1 MSQDQPIVL
10 DPTYASFDAAA
21 RPADL
26 GATHFIGIGGAGM
39 SVLAEM
45 LHAEG
50 VAVDG
55 SDRAHSAKTDRLE
68 TLGITVEFGQR
79 AENVAQAET
88 VVYSSAIKPDNP
100 EIVAAHA
107 AGKRIV
113 HRSDILALLMNGK
126 RAVTVA
132 GAHGKTTTSS
142 MLSHIL
148 VNAGADPSY
157 AIGGFIQGP
166 DGTTLDGG
174 HAGKGD
180 ILVAEADESDGSFAK
195 YHPTIAII
203 TNCEADHLDHY
214 GDEAHYR
221 AAFVAHAGRAT
232 GHVIISIDDPDGL
245 AVLEAMPADVKS
257 HTVAYGTT
265 ARESLPDLGG
275 AAYVWIASESETA
288 GSGVEQLTLHLPAAV
303 TAGEPVSQSVAL
315 KVPGVHN
322 ARNAAAAISAAVLL
336 GVSPA
341 DAAKAAGTFL
351 GAARR
356 FQVRGTVKQV
366 TVVDDYAHHPTEIAA
381 LLDAARRR
389 YPDSTIRVIF
399 QPHLFSR
406 TKFFAHQFAKS
417 LAKADDVIITG
428 IFPAREK
435 QTDFPDI
442 SPSTIVDAAAGLKDA
457 SAGTWIQPVEDMCL
471 AAKMMAM
478 RAHHGD
484 VIFTVGAGDI
494 YTAGEKLLEKDGHVT
509 SVGDEGGFAPNLKNH
524 DEAFSYI
531 VKAIEEAGYIPGS
544 EVALAI
550 DAAASEFYQD
560 GKYVLKGENKTF
572 NNAEMAQWLA
582 EFTSKY
588 PLISIEDGMAEED
601 WDGWKALTDRIG
613 DKVQLVGFG
622 TFEVRERAARTGINP
637 QTKQTIEIAASK
649 NPVFKAGKAL
659 KDIVNK

>member
-10 DPTYASFDAAA
+10 DPMYASFDAAA

-79 AENVAQAET
+79 AENVTQAET

-107 AGKRIV
+107 AGNRIV

-406 TKFFAHQFAKS
+406 TKFFAHQFAES

-442 SPSTIVDAAAGLKDA
+442 SPSTIVDAAEGLKDA

-494 YTAGEKLLEKDGHVT
+494 TDMDQVLLTALEAH
-509 SVGDEGGFAPNLKNH
+509 
-524 DEAFSYI
+524 
-531 VKAIEEAGYIPGS
+531 
-544 EVALAI
+544 
-550 DAAASEFYQD
+550 
-560 GKYVLKGENKTF
+560 
-572 NNAEMAQWLA
+572 
-582 EFTSKY
+582 
-588 PLISIEDGMAEED
+588 
-601 WDGWKALTDRIG
+601 
-613 DKVQLVGFG
+613 
-622 TFEVRERAARTGINP
+622 RESC
-637 QTKQTIEIAASK
+637 E
-649 NPVFKAGKAL
+649 
-659 KDIVNK
+659 

>member
-1 MSQDQPIVL
+1 MPHIKDY
-10 DPTYASFDAAA
+10 TGKRA
-21 RPADL
+21 
-26 GATHFIGIGGAGM
+26 HMIGIGGSSMSGLAGM
-39 SVLAEM
+39 LVKL
-45 LHAEG
+45 G
-50 VAVDG
+50 VRVTG
-55 SDRAHSAKTDRLE
+55 SDSARSYTTDALE
-68 TLGITVEFGQR
+68 QSGIHVFIGQR
-79 AENVAQAET
+79 AENVDGADL
-88 VVYSSAIKPDNP
+88 VIYSAAIAKDNP
-100 EIVAAHA
+100 ERMRAEELGIPQMERATLLGQLMEGYRHA
-107 AGKRIV
+107 INVCG
-113 HRSDILALLMNGK
+113 
-126 RAVTVA
+126 T
-132 GAHGKTTTSS
+132 HGKTTTSS

-341 DAAKAAGTFL
+341 DAANAAGTFL

-435 QTDFPDI
+435 QADFPDI

-457 SAGTWIQPVEDMCL
+457 SAGTWIQPVEDMRL

-494 YTAGEKLLEKDGHVT
+494 TDMDQVLLTALEAH
-509 SVGDEGGFAPNLKNH
+509 
-524 DEAFSYI
+524 
-531 VKAIEEAGYIPGS
+531 
-544 EVALAI
+544 
-550 DAAASEFYQD
+550 
-560 GKYVLKGENKTF
+560 
-572 NNAEMAQWLA
+572 
-582 EFTSKY
+582 
-588 PLISIEDGMAEED
+588 
-601 WDGWKALTDRIG
+601 
-613 DKVQLVGFG
+613 
-622 TFEVRERAARTGINP
+622 RESC
-637 QTKQTIEIAASK
+637 E
-649 NPVFKAGKAL
+649 
-659 KDIVNK
+659 

>member
-1 MSQDQPIVL
+1 MSQDQPIVP
-10 DPTYASFDAAA
+10 DPPYAPFDAAA

-245 AVLEAMPADVKS
+245 AVLEALPADVKS

-435 QTDFPDI
+435 QADFPDI

-494 YTAGEKLLEKDGHVT
+494 TDMDQVLLTALEAH
-509 SVGDEGGFAPNLKNH
+509 
-524 DEAFSYI
+524 
-531 VKAIEEAGYIPGS
+531 
-544 EVALAI
+544 
-550 DAAASEFYQD
+550 
-560 GKYVLKGENKTF
+560 
-572 NNAEMAQWLA
+572 
-582 EFTSKY
+582 
-588 PLISIEDGMAEED
+588 
-601 WDGWKALTDRIG
+601 
-613 DKVQLVGFG
+613 
-622 TFEVRERAARTGINP
+622 RESC
-637 QTKQTIEIAASK
+637 E
-649 NPVFKAGKAL
+649 
-659 KDIVNK
+659 

>member
-221 AAFVAHAGRAT
+221 AAFVA
-232 GHVIISIDDPDGL
+232 
-245 AVLEAMPADVKS
+245 
-257 HTVAYGTT
+257 
-265 ARESLPDLGG
+265 RESLPDLGG

-336 GVSPA
+336 GVNPA

-435 QTDFPDI
+435 QADFPDI

-494 YTAGEKLLEKDGHVT
+494 TDMDQVLLTALEAH
-509 SVGDEGGFAPNLKNH
+509 
-524 DEAFSYI
+524 
-531 VKAIEEAGYIPGS
+531 
-544 EVALAI
+544 
-550 DAAASEFYQD
+550 
-560 GKYVLKGENKTF
+560 
-572 NNAEMAQWLA
+572 
-582 EFTSKY
+582 
-588 PLISIEDGMAEED
+588 
-601 WDGWKALTDRIG
+601 
-613 DKVQLVGFG
+613 
-622 TFEVRERAARTGINP
+622 RESC
-637 QTKQTIEIAASK
+637 E
-649 NPVFKAGKAL
+649 
-659 KDIVNK
+659 

>member
-1 MSQDQPIVL
+1 M
-10 DPTYASFDAAA
+10 
-21 RPADL
+21 
-26 GATHFIGIGGAGM
+26 
-39 SVLAEM
+39 
-45 LHAEG
+45 
-50 VAVDG
+50 
-55 SDRAHSAKTDRLE
+55 
-68 TLGITVEFGQR
+68 
-79 AENVAQAET
+79 
-88 VVYSSAIKPDNP
+88 
-100 EIVAAHA
+100 
-107 AGKRIV
+107 
-113 HRSDILALLMNGK
+113 
-126 RAVTVA
+126 
-132 GAHGKTTTSS
+132 
-142 MLSHIL
+142 
-148 VNAGADPSY
+148 NAGADPSY

-245 AVLEAMPADVKS
+245 AVLEALPADVKS

-389 YPDSTIRVIF
+389 YPDSTVRVIF

-435 QTDFPDI
+435 QADFPDI

-494 YTAGEKLLEKDGHVT
+494 TDMDQVLLTALEAH
-509 SVGDEGGFAPNLKNH
+509 
-524 DEAFSYI
+524 
-531 VKAIEEAGYIPGS
+531 
-544 EVALAI
+544 
-550 DAAASEFYQD
+550 
-560 GKYVLKGENKTF
+560 
-572 NNAEMAQWLA
+572 
-582 EFTSKY
+582 
-588 PLISIEDGMAEED
+588 
-601 WDGWKALTDRIG
+601 
-613 DKVQLVGFG
+613 
-622 TFEVRERAARTGINP
+622 RESC
-637 QTKQTIEIAASK
+637 E
-649 NPVFKAGKAL
+649 
-659 KDIVNK
+659 

>member
-1 MSQDQPIVL
+1 MTATITLTPA
-10 DPTYASFDAAA
+10 TAAFDADE
-21 RPADL
+21 RIEVL
-26 GATHFIGIGGAGM
+26 GRTHFIGIGGAGM

-45 LHAEG
+45 LHERG

-55 SDRAHSAKTDRLE
+55 SDRERSAKTDRLE
-68 TLGITVEFGQR
+68 SLGITVQFGQK
-79 AENVAQAET
+79 AENVADADT
-88 VVYSSAIKPDNP
+88 VVYSSAIKPSNP
-100 EIVAAHA
+100 EIVAAA
-107 AGKRIV
+107 QRGARIV
-113 HRSDILALLMNGK
+113 HRSDILALLMNGC

-142 MLSHIL
+142 MLSHVL
-148 VNAGADPSY
+148 VQTGKDPSY
-157 AIGGFIQGP
+157 AIGGSIQGA
-166 DGTTLDGG
+166 DGSTLDGG
-174 HAGKGD
+174 HVGAGD
-180 ILVAEADESDGSFAK
+180 VLVAEADESDGSFDK
-195 YHPTIAII
+195 YRPQIAII

-245 AVLEAMPADVKS
+245 AVLEALPADVKS

-356 FQVRGTVKQV
+356 FQVRGTAKQV

-435 QTDFPDI
+435 QADFPDI

-494 YTAGEKLLEKDGHVT
+494 TDMDQVLLTALEAH
-509 SVGDEGGFAPNLKNH
+509 
-524 DEAFSYI
+524 
-531 VKAIEEAGYIPGS
+531 
-544 EVALAI
+544 
-550 DAAASEFYQD
+550 
-560 GKYVLKGENKTF
+560 
-572 NNAEMAQWLA
+572 
-582 EFTSKY
+582 
-588 PLISIEDGMAEED
+588 
-601 WDGWKALTDRIG
+601 
-613 DKVQLVGFG
+613 
-622 TFEVRERAARTGINP
+622 RESC
-637 QTKQTIEIAASK
+637 E
-649 NPVFKAGKAL
+649 
-659 KDIVNK
+659 

>member
-1 MSQDQPIVL
+1 MVMI
-10 DPTYASFDAAA
+10 
-21 RPADL
+21 
-26 GATHFIGIGGAGM
+26 
-39 SVLAEM
+39 SVLVLLGLGLVTATV
-45 LHAEG
+45 LA
-50 VAVDG
+50 VASRVF
-55 SDRAHSAKTDRLE
+55 H
-68 TLGITVEFGQR
+68 VE
-79 AENVAQAET
+79 E
-88 VVYSSAIKPDNP
+88 
-100 EIVAAHA
+100 
-107 AGKRIV
+107 
-113 HRSDILALLMNGK
+113 
-126 RAVTVA
+126 
-132 GAHGKTTTSS
+132 
-142 MLSHIL
+142 
-148 VNAGADPSY
+148 DPRV
-157 AIGGFIQGP
+157 Q
-166 DGTTLDGG
+166 
-174 HAGKGD
+174 
-180 ILVAEADESDGSFAK
+180 
-195 YHPTIAII
+195 
-203 TNCEADHLDHY
+203 
-214 GDEAHYR
+214 
-221 AAFVAHAGRAT
+221 
-232 GHVIISIDDPDGL
+232 
-245 AVLEAMPADVKS
+245 AVLEALPADVKS

-303 TAGEPVSQSVAL
+303 TGGEPVSQSVAL

-341 DAAKAAGTFL
+341 DAANAAGTFL

-435 QTDFPDI
+435 QADFPDI

-494 YTAGEKLLEKDGHVT
+494 TDMDQVLLTALEAH
-509 SVGDEGGFAPNLKNH
+509 
-524 DEAFSYI
+524 
-531 VKAIEEAGYIPGS
+531 
-544 EVALAI
+544 
-550 DAAASEFYQD
+550 
-560 GKYVLKGENKTF
+560 
-572 NNAEMAQWLA
+572 
-582 EFTSKY
+582 
-588 PLISIEDGMAEED
+588 
-601 WDGWKALTDRIG
+601 
-613 DKVQLVGFG
+613 
-622 TFEVRERAARTGINP
+622 RESC
-637 QTKQTIEIAASK
+637 E
-649 NPVFKAGKAL
+649 
-659 KDIVNK
+659 

>member
-1 MSQDQPIVL
+1 M
-10 DPTYASFDAAA
+10 
-21 RPADL
+21 
-26 GATHFIGIGGAGM
+26 
-39 SVLAEM
+39 
-45 LHAEG
+45 
-50 VAVDG
+50 
-55 SDRAHSAKTDRLE
+55 
-68 TLGITVEFGQR
+68 
-79 AENVAQAET
+79 
-88 VVYSSAIKPDNP
+88 
-100 EIVAAHA
+100 
-107 AGKRIV
+107 
-113 HRSDILALLMNGK
+113 
-126 RAVTVA
+126 
-132 GAHGKTTTSS
+132 
-142 MLSHIL
+142 
-148 VNAGADPSY
+148 
-157 AIGGFIQGP
+157 
-166 DGTTLDGG
+166 
-174 HAGKGD
+174 
-180 ILVAEADESDGSFAK
+180 
-195 YHPTIAII
+195 
-203 TNCEADHLDHY
+203 
-214 GDEAHYR
+214 
-221 AAFVAHAGRAT
+221 
-232 GHVIISIDDPDGL
+232 
-245 AVLEAMPADVKS
+245 KS

-435 QTDFPDI
+435 QADFPDI

-494 YTAGEKLLEKDGHVT
+494 TDMDQVLLTALEAH
-509 SVGDEGGFAPNLKNH
+509 
-524 DEAFSYI
+524 
-531 VKAIEEAGYIPGS
+531 
-544 EVALAI
+544 
-550 DAAASEFYQD
+550 
-560 GKYVLKGENKTF
+560 
-572 NNAEMAQWLA
+572 
-582 EFTSKY
+582 
-588 PLISIEDGMAEED
+588 
-601 WDGWKALTDRIG
+601 
-613 DKVQLVGFG
+613 
-622 TFEVRERAARTGINP
+622 RESC
-637 QTKQTIEIAASK
+637 E
-649 NPVFKAGKAL
+649 
-659 KDIVNK
+659 

>member
-1 MSQDQPIVL
+1 MSQDQSIVL

-21 RPADL
+21 SPADL

-107 AGKRIV
+107 AGNRIV

-356 FQVRGTVKQV
+356 FQVRGAVKQV

-406 TKFFAHQFAKS
+406 TKFFAHQFAES

-494 YTAGEKLLEKDGHVT
+494 TDMDQVLLTALEAH
-509 SVGDEGGFAPNLKNH
+509 
-524 DEAFSYI
+524 
-531 VKAIEEAGYIPGS
+531 
-544 EVALAI
+544 
-550 DAAASEFYQD
+550 
-560 GKYVLKGENKTF
+560 
-572 NNAEMAQWLA
+572 
-582 EFTSKY
+582 
-588 PLISIEDGMAEED
+588 
-601 WDGWKALTDRIG
+601 
-613 DKVQLVGFG
+613 
-622 TFEVRERAARTGINP
+622 RESC
-637 QTKQTIEIAASK
+637 E
-649 NPVFKAGKAL
+649 
-659 KDIVNK
+659 

>member
-10 DPTYASFDAAA
+10 DPTYALFDAAA

-406 TKFFAHQFAKS
+406 TNFFAHQFAES

-494 YTAGEKLLEKDGHVT
+494 TDMDQVLLTALEAH
-509 SVGDEGGFAPNLKNH
+509 
-524 DEAFSYI
+524 
-531 VKAIEEAGYIPGS
+531 
-544 EVALAI
+544 
-550 DAAASEFYQD
+550 
-560 GKYVLKGENKTF
+560 
-572 NNAEMAQWLA
+572 
-582 EFTSKY
+582 
-588 PLISIEDGMAEED
+588 
-601 WDGWKALTDRIG
+601 
-613 DKVQLVGFG
+613 
-622 TFEVRERAARTGINP
+622 RESC
-637 QTKQTIEIAASK
+637 E
-649 NPVFKAGKAL
+649 
-659 KDIVNK
+659 

>member
-1 MSQDQPIVL
+1 M
-10 DPTYASFDAAA
+10 
-21 RPADL
+21 
-26 GATHFIGIGGAGM
+26 
-39 SVLAEM
+39 
-45 LHAEG
+45 
-50 VAVDG
+50 
-55 SDRAHSAKTDRLE
+55 
-68 TLGITVEFGQR
+68 
-79 AENVAQAET
+79 
-88 VVYSSAIKPDNP
+88 
-100 EIVAAHA
+100 
-107 AGKRIV
+107 
-113 HRSDILALLMNGK
+113 
-126 RAVTVA
+126 
-132 GAHGKTTTSS
+132 
-142 MLSHIL
+142 
-148 VNAGADPSY
+148 
-157 AIGGFIQGP
+157 
-166 DGTTLDGG
+166 
-174 HAGKGD
+174 
-180 ILVAEADESDGSFAK
+180 AEADESDGSFAK

-265 ARESLPDLGG
+265 ARESLPALGG

-341 DAAKAAGTFL
+341 DAANAAGTFL

-417 LAKADDVIITG
+417 LAKADEVIITG

-435 QTDFPDI
+435 QADFPDI

-494 YTAGEKLLEKDGHVT
+494 TDMDQVLLTALEAH
-509 SVGDEGGFAPNLKNH
+509 
-524 DEAFSYI
+524 
-531 VKAIEEAGYIPGS
+531 
-544 EVALAI
+544 
-550 DAAASEFYQD
+550 
-560 GKYVLKGENKTF
+560 
-572 NNAEMAQWLA
+572 
-582 EFTSKY
+582 
-588 PLISIEDGMAEED
+588 
-601 WDGWKALTDRIG
+601 
-613 DKVQLVGFG
+613 
-622 TFEVRERAARTGINP
+622 RESC
-637 QTKQTIEIAASK
+637 E
-649 NPVFKAGKAL
+649 
-659 KDIVNK
+659 